1 MIEFYE
7 TSYDMASKLNADL
20 EPILFGHEDCR
31 PSHAYGPTIR
41 GYHLFHFITRGCG
54 IVEIGGCSFSL
65 GAGDAFLI
73 PAETA
78 AYYEASRE
86 TPWSYYWMGITGL
99 RASQYVQQILDLSPE
114 RYILRGLD
122 VQKIAGPIE
131 RVSCL
136 SGTNAAN
143 YFMARL
149 AMDEVFSCLASELP
163 GMCSARYTPSLAAR
177 ARAYLEARYTEKLS
191 ISEVADH
198 FGVHPNHL
206 SRSFQNEY
214 QCSPKQLLME
224 LKLEKSRQMLT
235 ETDTPITLIA
245 SLLGFDDQHAFS
257 RSFKKHYGISPAAC
271 RNRIGS

>member
-54 IVEIGGCSFSL
+54 IVEIGGCTFSL

-99 RASQYVQQILDLSPE
+99 RASQYVQQILDLFPCFF
-114 RYILRGLD
+114 R
-122 VQKIAGPIE
+122 
-131 RVSCL
+131 L
-136 SGTNAAN
+136 SNI
-143 YFMARL
+143 F
-149 AMDEVFSCLASELP
+149 P
-163 GMCSARYTPSLAAR
+163 R
-177 ARAYLEARYTEKLS
+177 A
-191 ISEVADH
+191 I
-198 FGVHPNHL
+198 
-206 SRSFQNEY
+206 SRSETGATPDT
-214 QCSPKQLLME
+214 SKPKPNKE
-224 LKLEKSRQMLT
+224 R
-235 ETDTPITLIA
+235 LILA
-245 SLLGFDDQHAFS
+245 DWNNFAKVYTG
-257 RSFKKHYGISPAAC
+257 SFGDIPV
-271 RNRIGS
+271 